1 LGLSS
6 FASALNDGV
15 SQNYKGTR
23 VHPRITNCMVG
34 VVQSKATREPD
45 LLPGQ
50 WREQRLHA
58 QRIFG
63 DLRGGIERRAQ
74 DLVSEDLRLARDG

>member
-1 LGLSS
+1 
-6 FASALNDGV
+6 
-15 SQNYKGTR
+15 
-23 VHPRITNCMVG
+23 MVG